1 MAALVLASHA
11 TVWCFFRP
19 TRFEVDG
26 ASLRIVWPLR
36 SRTIAR
42 ADVLAARIVTR
53 AAFRAEYGYGIRI
66 GASGLWGRFGLLKTW
81 RTTFSMW
88 ISRTDRLVIVELR
101 GARPLLVTPETP
113 ERFVLT
119 LAP

>member
-1 MAALVLASHA
+1 M
-11 TVWCFFRP
+11 
-19 TRFEVDG
+19 
-26 ASLRIVWPLR
+26 
-36 SRTIAR
+36 
-42 ADVLAARIVTR
+42 
-53 AAFRAEYGYGIRI
+53 
-66 GASGLWGRFGLLKTW
+66 W

-88 ISRTDRLVIVELR
+88 ISRTDRLVLVELR